1 VSETSDL
8 RTRPRAAGADLDY
21 GAVFETSPNPMLL
34 MAADPPRFTMVA
46 ANRAHAAAFRTTP
59 EALIGF
65 GVLEVFP
72 SDPDPVTATF
82 IETIGNSLSRALA
95 TGRPEE
101 MPIQPYAVVGAD
113 GQPEERYWGATQTP
127 VCGPDGTITH
137 ILSTVRDVTAEV
149 KERQT
154 AEARA
159 LLMREVDH
167 RARNALTVVQS
178 IVRLT
183 EAATLSAFKHVVQG
197 RVEALGRA
205 QTSLARRKW
214 EGAFLK
220 DVVEAE
226 LAALAFPGACRLT
239 GPPTLLPPEQVQSM
253 SMVLHELATNAVK
266 YGALSTP
273 EGLVTISWRS
283 EGVQRLI
290 LTWRESGGPQVAA
303 PKKAGFGSRL
313 IRRLSRQL
321 GGEARYD
328 WRPEGLS
335 VELTA
340 AFG

>member
-1 VSETSDL
+1 VSETVDF
-8 RTRPRAAGADLDY
+8 RAPGQTAGGLDFE
-21 GAVFETSPNPMLL
+21 AVFYASPSPMLL
-34 MAADPPRFTMVA
+34 MAADAPRFTMVA
-46 ANRAHAAAFRTTP
+46 VNGAHAAAFRTTP
-59 EALIGF
+59 DALVGHGLF
-65 GVLEVFP
+65 EVFP
-72 SDPDPVTATF
+72 PDPDAVTAAF
-82 IETIGNSLSRALA
+82 LDTIRGSLDRVMSARRAD
-95 TGRPEE
+95 E
-101 MPIQPYAVVGAD
+101 MPIQRYFLPGSDGA
-113 GQPEERYWGATQTP
+113 PEERYWGAAQTP
-127 VCGPDGTITH
+127 VFDGAGKISH

-154 AEARA
+154 TEARA

-183 EAATLSAFKHVVQG
+183 EAPNLPAFKHVVQG

-226 LAALAFPGACRLT
+226 LAALAFPGACRVA

-273 EGLVTISWRS
+273 DGLVTVSWLA
-283 EGVQRLI
+283 EGTERLI
-290 LTWRESGGPQVAA
+290 LTWRESGGPKIAA
-303 PKKAGFGSRL
+303 PKKSGFGSRL

-321 GGEARYD
+321 GGEARYQ